1 MPVEDAVNTMRAVAK
16 TPAGY
21 KTRAWGEAHVR
32 RILSVSEFPADHSCL
47 RRAFDNQ
54 NWQVEEA
61 STYQQ
66 AVASLCRARADVV
79 ICDSHL
85 PDGTWKDLLGHI
97 AAIPDP
103 PALIVSSATGDEHI
117 CAEVRTLGGYGV
129 LKKPFNVN
137 EVQQIV
143 FSAWQARSGSVAV
156 A

>member
-1 MPVEDAVNTMRAVAK
+1 MRDTVNAMRASAK

-21 KTRAWGEAHVR
+21 RTRAWGEAHVR
-32 RILSVSEFPADHSCL
+32 RILSVSEFPADHSSL
-47 RRAFDNQ
+47 RCAFDNQ
-54 NWQVEEA
+54 SWQVEQA
-61 STYQQ
+61 LTYQQ

-103 PALIVSSATGDEHI
+103 PALIVTSGIGDEHFV
-117 CAEVRTLGGYGV
+117 AEVRSLGGYGV
-129 LKKPFNVN
+129 LQKPFKVN

-143 FSAWQARSGSVAV
+143 FSAWQARSGSVAM